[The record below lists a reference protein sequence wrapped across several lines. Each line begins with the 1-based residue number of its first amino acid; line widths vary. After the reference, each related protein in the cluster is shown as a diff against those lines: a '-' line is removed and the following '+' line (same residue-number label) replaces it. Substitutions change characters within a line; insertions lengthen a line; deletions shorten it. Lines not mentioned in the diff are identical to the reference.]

1 MCSRYLMMRRCGWLS
16 DVERSTPVIG
26 GSVARFRLT
35 VFFAASM
42 QPCSVGNS
50 STGYPGRR
58 DVIITRGACRCFVY
72 CLGLYRSGT
81 IHNAVMI
88 SEKRFI
94 GSCSLFDSPSWRR
107 ICPRGARYLSE
118 PTDRQ
123 ILMLRMTQRPIEF
136 LSLGDVAHFFQS
148 LCARHCS

>member
-81 IHNAVMI
+81 RESI
-88 SEKRFI
+88 
-94 GSCSLFDSPSWRR
+94 
-107 ICPRGARYLSE
+107 
-118 PTDRQ
+118 
-123 ILMLRMTQRPIEF
+123 TQSGGCEV
-136 LSLGDVAHFFQS
+136 SLGANGQTD
-148 LCARHCS
+148 